1 MLEFLKDLPAGVDG
15 VRATGTVSK
24 EDYDTVIRPLLE
36 TAHREGRRLR
46 LLYQFA
52 PEFTGFTAGAG
63 LEDAR
68 LGLKYLRL
76 FERCAVVTDV
86 GWLGEAVGFL
96 GTMMPCPVKVF
107 VNKERQQA
115 VEWVSAPVRG
125 TVPHR
130 LLTDR
135 GVLVVEP
142 SQPLRAEDF
151 DALAATVDPWIEVQ
165 GRLRGIVVHTRG
177 FPGWE
182 NLGSF
187 LRHIRFIRDHHRR
200 VGRIAVAADGRLA
213 DIGPALA
220 DSFVEAEV
228 KRFTYDQLDDAIA
241 WAGSAESRG
250 GQTP

>member
-1 MLEFLKDLPAGVDG
+1 MLETLKDLPAGIDG
-15 VRATGTVSK
+15 LRAAGTVSK
-24 EDYDTVIRPLLE
+24 EDFDTVFRPLLE
-36 TAHREGRRLR
+36 TAHREGRRVR

-86 GWLGEAVGFL
+86 GWLRETTRLL
-96 GTMMPCPVKVF
+96 GTMMPCPLKVF
-107 VNKERQQA
+107 GNSEWQQA

-135 GVLVVEP
+135 GVLLVEP
-142 SQPLRAEDF
+142 TQPLKAEDF
-151 DALAATVDPWIEVQ
+151 DALAATVDPWVEVE
-165 GRLRGIVVHTRG
+165 GRLRGIVVHTHG

-182 NLGSF
+182 NVGGF
-187 LRHIRFIRDHHRR
+187 LRHVRFIRDHHRM

-213 DIGPALA
+213 DVAPALA
-220 DSFVEAEV
+220 DSLVQPEV
-228 KRFTYDQLDDAIA
+228 KRFNYDQLDDAIA
-241 WAGSAESRG
+241 WAGAEVSRAG
-250 GQTP
+250 S